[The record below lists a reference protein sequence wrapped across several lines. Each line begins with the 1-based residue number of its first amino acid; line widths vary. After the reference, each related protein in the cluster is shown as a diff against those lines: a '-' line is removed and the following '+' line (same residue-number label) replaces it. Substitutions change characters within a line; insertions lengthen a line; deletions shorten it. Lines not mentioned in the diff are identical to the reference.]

1 MNQTYK
7 NDPFFQFP
15 LTSKITTMGE
25 VQLPMFFLD
34 ASNLIAVFRADAEGV
49 DKLLQGT
56 GLSSAL
62 SLAGKPLVFISL
74 YEYRESTV
82 GPYNEVGIAL
92 PVIPDGMKRPNSEL
106 RDLLSGTDESVIGWH
121 IINLPVNTKEA
132 DAAGKEI
139 WGYPKFVAEIPFRL
153 NNRDFLCEVKDPKGG
168 NIMSLG
174 GKLNLGVKSVAL
186 SGVTYSHL
194 NNQLLR
200 SSVNARGNYKAYFAH
215 QLKLTIGV
223 SQHIMAKNLRRLGLE
238 NSRPVMA
245 LACQNF
251 QSRLSDVAVIS

>member
-1 MNQTYK
+1 MNQAYK

-15 LTSKITTMGE
+15 LTSKTTAMGE

-34 ASNLIAVFRADAEGV
+34 ASNLIAAFRADAKGV
-49 DKLLQGT
+49 DKLLEGT

-62 SLAGKPLVFISL
+62 SLTGKPLVFISL
-74 YEYRESTV
+74 YEYRDSTV

-92 PVIPDGMKRPNSEL
+92 PVIPEGAKRPKSEF
-106 RDLLSGTDESVIGWH
+106 RDLLRATDESVIGWH
-121 IINLPVNTKEA
+121 IVNLPVNTKEA

-153 NNRDFLCEVKDPKGG
+153 NSRDFLCEVNEPNGG
-168 NIMSLG
+168 TVMRLG
-174 GKLNLGVKSVAL
+174 GKLNFGVKSVAL

-194 NNQLLR
+194 NNKLLR
-200 SSVNARGNYKAYFAH
+200 SSVNARGDYKAYLAH
-215 QLKLTIGV
+215 QLKLTVGD
-223 SQHIMAKNLRRLGLE
+223 SQHEMAKNLRALGLD